1 MKKTI
6 LIMLTLAAVSCNVK
20 DEELQR
26 LEKEQVQLYEKQ
38 IEDSIRFER
47 IERLVNAGMTYEEAK
62 QKVDSI
68 YNLNK

>member
-1 MKKTI
+1 MKRLL
-6 LIMLTLAAVSCNVK
+6 LISLIAVSCNVK

-38 IEDSIRFER
+38 IEDSVRFKR
-47 IERLVNAGMTYEEAK
+47 IEQLVNAGMTYEEAK